1 MKFCVKVTPLSE
13 EGKGPIKRFKMHR
26 PCCPLFNYFD
36 NIICQKSWERAYRD
50 HRRKVETA
58 KATVDCGPPVIY
70 NHVQLNLKKF
80 KKDAERL
87 RFIDRE
93 NRWLMER
100 IAFIMRTQDACD
112 ILNDYRLR
120 WWDRRER
127 ELRRIDRENRS
138 FQERLVSCLHWY
150 HFHRWWEDWQLEDSF
165 SDTLTEIPQT
175 CCCSHLVHEIRPRR
189 MTPRKRLLKL
199 RQRRVETWD
208 SDVEDEAISEDCK
221 MKKGLDDNLMEEKAK
236 KFSTKDEEELI
247 NKALKGQ
254 EKRKYEINQEEMDE
268 LGSRLLQDV
277 KLRVAKLEIELE
289 TESRM
294 LQEVKTMILLKEQ
307 EEAAG
312 QLRKRDSKSR
322 KSVLKE
328 KEDAESKA
336 KEDGKEED
344 GEAKPT
350 EGGESKPEDADPKAE
365 GADPTEG
372 AAPNPTEGGDSNPME
387 GGEGGEP
394 KPMERTDPKPM
405 ERTDSKSMSEP
416 KPMERTD
423 SKSMSEPKPME
434 RTESKSMSEPKP
446 MERTESKSMSEPK
459 PMERTESKS
468 MSEPKPMERTESK
481 SMSEPKPMERTE
493 SKSMSEP
500 KPMERTESKLM
511 DRGEEREVPKPRE
524 REPKPREREMREP
537 KPREREE
544 SETRRVTLV
553 EPGKEGE
560 ERDESSAKLAS
571 EGEENASLD
580 RTASQP
586 PESSQEEPQ
595 DTS

>member
-221 MKKGLDDNLMEEKAK
+221 MKKGSLDDNLMEEKAK

-307 EEAAG
+307 EEAG
-312 QLRKRDSKSR
+312 LLRKRDSKSR
-322 KSVLKE
+322 KSLLKE
-328 KEDAESKA
+328 KDDA

-344 GEAKPT
+344 GESKPT
-350 EGGESKPEDADPKAE
+350 EGGDPKSEDADAK
-365 GADPTEG
+365 TEG
-372 AAPNPTEGGDSNPME
+372 AESEGAVPNVAEGGDSNPTEGGDSAE
-387 GGEGGEP
+387 GAESKGEGGESGEGGEP

-423 SKSMSEPKPME
+423 SKSMSDPKPMERTDSKSMSDPKPME

-468 MSEPKPMERTESK
+468 MSD
-481 SMSEPKPMERTE
+481 
-493 SKSMSEP
+493 P

-553 EPGKEGE
+553 EPGKEGDP
-560 ERDESSAKLAS
+560 ERDESSVKLSS

-586 PESSQEEPQ
+586 PESSQDEPQ

>member
-1 MKFCVKVTPLSE
+1 MKFCVKVIPLSE

-221 MKKGLDDNLMEEKAK
+221 MKKSLDDNLMEEKAK
-236 KFSTKDEEELI
+236 KFSSKDEEELI

-254 EKRKYEINQEEMDE
+254 EKRKYEVNQEEMDE

-328 KEDAESKA
+328 KEDAET
-336 KEDGKEED
+336 KEEED
-344 GEAKPT
+344 GEAKTT
-350 EGGESKPEDADPKAE
+350 ESGESKPEDGEAKTEGAEPSEGAGPKEGGDPNAEGGEPAAGAESKAE
-365 GADPTEG
+365 GG
-372 AAPNPTEGGDSNPME
+372 E

-394 KPMERTDPKPM
+394 PKPM
-405 ERTDSKSMSEP
+405 ERTE
-416 KPMERTD
+416 

-446 MERTESKSMSEPK
+446 MERTDSKSMSEPK

-553 EPGKEGE
+553 EPGKEGQE
-560 ERDESSAKLAS
+560 DESSPKVTT
-571 EGEENASLD
+571 EEEDNASLE
-580 RTASQP
+580 RLASQP
-586 PESSQEEPQ
+586 PEASQESSQ
-595 DTS
+595 DTA